1 MLNNLNKNK
10 VFSLAIL
17 SVSLLFYLFFAFYD
31 GALICVD
38 SPSYINMHISREPFY
53 PMFLAFLRAL
63 FPNQGEFYLTVAAF
77 LQSIL
82 AAVAAWSLTMFLRR
96 EMKLS
101 YGISFLVLSVPL
113 AVSFLCRFAAKRS
126 SMYSNSIL
134 TEGIACSLFL
144 LFFRFLLDYCYHQS
158 AKSLITAAVISF
170 VLSATRKQMY
180 LTVILLAI
188 SIIAV
193 NIIKK
198 HYKRGILQLFLC
210 SLCILA
216 AVKALD
222 YGYNYFR
229 NGIFTTHSSDS
240 RFVETMIFYVSE
252 PEDAENIEDGE
263 IRELFREIYAVCD
276 ENGYVK
282 HDAGSGWYNRVSHF
296 GDNYDCIQIDTMWPM
311 LEDYVRSRYKVDGAL
326 LEKQVDII
334 TNDTIR
340 SVFPEVWQGMLET
353 FFDNFLSGLVTT
365 VAQQKPVLIAYSLL
379 IYGLYILLLIINI
392 RKEGLSRLSA
402 LGMATLLSVILN
414 VAVVS
419 CVIFCQTRY
428 TIYNMPLFYI
438 SGLLLLLNICRTF
451 RTERLSR
458 HTF

>member
-1 MLNNLNKNK
+1 MLNRFGKTRI
-10 VFSLAIL
+10 FSLAVL

-31 GALICVD
+31 GAVICVD

-53 PMFLAFLRAL
+53 PMFLAFLRWV
-63 FPNQGEFYLTVAAF
+63 FRGQGEFYLTAAVF

-82 AAVAAWSLTMFLRR
+82 AAAAAWSLTVFLRR

-101 YGISFLVLSVPL
+101 YGILFLVLSIPL
-113 AVSFLCRFAAKRS
+113 AVSFLCRFAAKRE

-158 AKSLITAAVISF
+158 AKSLIIAAVISF

-193 NIIKK
+193 NIVKK
-198 HYKRGILQLFLC
+198 KYRRGILQLVIC
-210 SLCILA
+210 SLCILTG
-216 AVKALD
+216 VKTLD
-222 YGYNYFR
+222 YGYNYFI
-229 NGIFTTHSSDS
+229 NGILTTHSSDS
-240 RFVETMIFYVSE
+240 RFIQTMIFYVSG
-252 PEDAENIEDGE
+252 PEDAENIEDEE
-263 IRELFREIYAVCD
+263 IRELFRGIYAVCD

-296 GDNYDCIQIDTMWPM
+296 GDNYDHIQIDTMWPM
-311 LEDYVRSRYKVDGAL
+311 MESYVRERYAVDGVT
-326 LEKQVDII
+326 LEKQVDMISGDI
-334 TNDTIR
+334 IR
-340 SVFPEVWQGMLET
+340 SVLPAVWQEIAGT

-365 VAQQKPVLIAYSLL
+365 VARRTPALTVYSIFIYCIYIVLLVM
-379 IYGLYILLLIINI
+379 NI
-392 RKEGLSRLSA
+392 RKEGLSRLSVFG
-402 LGMATLLSVILN
+402 LSVLLSIILN

-438 SGLLLLLNICRTF
+438 SGLLLF
-451 RTERLSR
+451 RNFCLHFERKG
-458 HTF
+458 